1 MLLEI
6 REVYEPQIL
15 QSGTGKAD
23 NGGNSLFLPGVQ
35 PPLSQKLIQLFID
48 RRFSGHA
55 AVQLLR
61 CTHRLRHA
69 WSTTA
74 SLALIRFGFQPLW
87 HGRANIAVAAGLPL
101 ESFAEEA
108 AELSLPAHR
117 GLHET
122 LDVMGALPGA
132 LLLGM

>member
-1 MLLEI
+1 MVEGDK
-6 REVYEPQIL
+6 R
-15 QSGTGKAD
+15 
-23 NGGNSLFLPGVQ
+23 GNSLILRGFP

-74 SLALIRFGFQPLW
+74 SLALIRFGFQPVW

-101 ESFAEEA
+101 GSFAEVA
-108 AELSLPAHR
+108 ADAALPAPR
-117 GLHET
+117 GMHQT
-122 LDVMGALPGA
+122 LAILVKPPGTP
-132 LLLGM
+132 LLGKVFQ